1 MLDEPGVLPFHIN
14 LPLYRAYGLLRLDAQ
29 VIVMEFQLVDRWLGL
44 LRSGVRTLHL
54 PYLALSGVE
63 LQKSWTGT
71 RTLVLKASS
80 LHPLRRIPGA
90 LQGHCWLQVQRIHRE
105 QADIFSNALLL
116 KLSEYQLARL
126 TQSFEQDPL
135 RLEPSWNERLVR
147 LLLKKSN
154 G

>member
-29 VIVMEFQLVDRWLGL
+29 VIVMEFQLVDRCFGL

-63 LQKSWTGT
+63 LQKSWTGS
-71 RTLVLKASS
+71 RTLVLKATS
-80 LHPLRRIPGA
+80 LHPLRRVPGA
-90 LQGHCWLQVQRIHRE
+90 LQGHCWLQVQRVNRE
-105 QADIFSNALLL
+105 QAEIFFNALLL
-116 KLSEYQLARL
+116 KLSEYQLERL
-126 TQSFEQDPL
+126 SHGFEHDPL
-135 RLEPSWNERLVR
+135 RLEPSWNERIVR
-147 LLLKKSN
+147 LLLKKPN